1 MYTVKCHLA
10 PILVYRDKNIV
21 LTFQY
26 FFAYFKTLIEV
37 GGGGIL
43 QQFLGAGGILHRI
56 RFY

>member
-1 MYTVKCHLA
+1 MLF
-10 PILVYRDKNIV
+10 YRDKNIV